1 MSNSKNKLDWCVV
14 RLGNDMN
21 WWVEEIS
28 DPVSWD
34 VDALSIIDPR
44 QINYV
49 VDLLEPLYDYGFDK
63 DYFEA
68 AFYSFRIEKTLPKKR
83 IRLVRVK
90 DSILDSD
97 EPLFALPD
105 IIDEENGPYA
115 DFLDHIIQLRV
126 KLLNDAIDFE
136 QQLSIE
142 ELEEEIR
149 EDENADFIEGTAT
162 HLFSEIVRILE
173 YVPAGYELDKEAED
187 SDDSDKEEVADEE
200 IPDLEDDEDEE
211 ILKQDKSLRWD
222 EDDDEEKEEDFDE
235 EEAPPPDPDEEAMD
249 LDDLSDD
256 EGEEEEKK
264 TTKKKKASKKKK

>member
-1 MSNSKNKLDWCVV
+1 MSNPQNKLDWCVV

-28 DPVSWD
+28 DSVNWD
-34 VDALSIIDPR
+34 VDSLSIIDPR

-49 VDLLEPLYDYGFDK
+49 VELLEPLYDYGFDK

-68 AFYSFRIEKTLPKKR
+68 AFYSFRIAKTLPKKK
-83 IRLVRVK
+83 IRLVRIK

-115 DFLDHIIQLRV
+115 DFLDHIIKLRV

-136 QQLSIE
+136 QELTVD

-149 EDENADFIEGTAT
+149 ETENADFIEGTAT

-173 YVPAGYELDKEAED
+173 YVPAGYELDKDSDDDEAED
-187 SDDSDKEEVADEE
+187 EDEVSDDD

-222 EDDDEEKEEDFDE
+222 EDDEEEKEEEFEDEDIPPPAPDEDLGNLDDLKDDDE
-235 EEAPPPDPDEEAMD
+235 EEESPAP
-249 LDDLSDD
+249 
-256 EGEEEEKK
+256 
-264 TTKKKKASKKKK
+264 KKKKSPKKKKK